1 VWIYLE
7 TSRLEVK
14 QLKYSAFDRELLAAF
29 LSVRH
34 IRYLLDGRRFHIL
47 TDHKPLTQALYRV
60 SDPWTARVQRQLAF
74 LAELTSDV
82 RHNPGKVNVIA
93 DALSRPPPSVVAD
106 EKEPIG
112 SSATAWRGGKPKP
125 TPPSS
130 SPPAAAAQ
138 GASATSATLASSCS
152 GPLPSSPSPPAAAA
166 RVASATSAVPA
177 SALYS
182 GDFAA
187 MAAAQWT
194 CEDTQEIIS
203 KSSLKIKFFPT
214 TGKDLACDVSQ
225 VTARPVVPV
234 SFRKQV
240 FSSIHNITHPGIR
253 ARKQL
258 ISVRF
263 VWRKM
268 GSQIAELCR
277 DCQSCARSKTTTT
290 VHSSVQPIEM
300 PAKRFSHVHID
311 LVGPLPAYQPP
322 AWDTLTCSQWWTGVP
337 GGRRPFC

>member
-1 VWIYLE
+1 MRIYLE
-7 TSRLEVK
+7 TSGLEVK

-29 LSVRH
+29 PSVRH

-47 TDHKPLTQALYRV
+47 TDHKLLTQV

-93 DALSRPPPSVVAD
+93 DALSRPPPTVVAD

-125 TPPSS
+125 APPSS

-138 GASATSATLASSCS
+138 VASATSATLASSCS
-152 GPLPSSPSPPAAAA
+152 GPLPSSPSPLAAAA

-203 KSSLKIKFFPT
+203 KSSLKIKFFPLQ
-214 TGKDLACDVSQ
+214 G
-225 VTARPVVPV
+225 R
-234 SFRKQV
+234 
-240 FSSIHNITHPGIR
+240 I
-253 ARKQL
+253 
-258 ISVRF
+258 
-263 VWRKM
+263 W
-268 GSQIAELCR
+268 
-277 DCQSCARSKTTTT
+277 
-290 VHSSVQPIEM
+290 
-300 PAKRFSHVHID
+300 
-311 LVGPLPAYQPP
+311 LVM
-322 AWDTLTCSQWWTGVP
+322 CH
-337 GGRRPFC
+337 R